1 MPNNK
6 TRNGSILDIF
16 VVITIVFLA
25 AITFGFGSGD
35 VEEQIE
41 RISEN
46 AVEINEKANKILD
59 ENEEYR
65 LLVTDLRERLDDVH
79 NELVRCKETFPEEYL
94 EETK

>member
-65 LLVTDLRERLDDVH
+65 LLVIDLRERLDDVH

>member
-1 MPNNK
+1 M
-6 TRNGSILDIF
+6 
-16 VVITIVFLA
+16 ITIVFLA

-65 LLVTDLRERLDDVH
+65 LLVIDLRERLDDVH